1 MAKVLLLSQAEED
14 PSDDSFFRGAC
25 TRLRQSYELGK
36 SHHTVVDDPAEADL
50 ILFAEI
56 RLLFAYNIRHHEY
69 YKPFRD
75 KVFAYSVDDNIIP
88 MVPGVYASL
97 EKSWYAPRRS
107 RAGFYLSILENPHID
122 FDPAPVER
130 DLLYSFVGSVRTC
143 PTRALLAKIEHP
155 RGLFIDTSK
164 ESLPILSGGTSAQRS
179 VFWKKYADIG
189 RRSKFV
195 LCPRGAG
202 TSSIRLFEM
211 MQMGRAPVILAD
223 EWVSPSGPNWDQFSI
238 RIPESEAMNVP
249 KILEERESEA
259 VELGLKARQEWERWF
274 APDVVFDTVVDWC
287 LEIKASRGLPEFFSR
302 MTVYPQILRPH
313 FLRAFIRFY
322 KTLILEGRSV

>member
-14 PSDDSFFRGAC
+14 PQDDSFFRGAY

-36 SHHTVVDDPAEADL
+36 SRHTLVDDPKEADL

-97 EKSWYAPRRS
+97 EKKWYLPRRS
-107 RAGFYLSILENPHID
+107 RPGFYLSILENPYTD
-122 FDPAPVER
+122 FDPAPVQR
-130 DLLYSFVGSVRTC
+130 DFLFSFVGSVRTW
-143 PTRALLAKIEHP
+143 PVRAILAQLDYP
-155 RGLFIDTSK
+155 RSIFIDTSK
-164 ESLPILSGGTSAQRS
+164 ESLPILSGGTAEQRS

-211 MQMGRAPVILAD
+211 MRMGRAPVILAD
-223 EWVSPSGPNWDQFSI
+223 EWVPPIGPKWDEFSI
-238 RIPESEAMNVP
+238 RVPESEAMNIP
-249 KILEERESEA
+249 KILEEREGEA
-259 VELGLKARQEWERWF
+259 DALGLKARQEWERWF
-274 APDVVFDTVVDWC
+274 APEVVFDTVVDWC
-287 LEIKASRGLPEFFSR
+287 LEIKASRRLPEYFSR
-302 MTVYPQILRPH
+302 MAVYPQILRPH
-313 FLRAFIRFY
+313 FFRAYIRFW
-322 KTLILEGRSV
+322 KTLILEGRSI